1 LGLPHPTGWAGR
13 WRLVLRQLRSVPAA
27 DQAGLLDEL
36 ARSASRHGLPRTLAF
51 ANAHAM
57 NLASGPTLF
66 ADHLAGADVLLRDGA
81 GLAMLMRWLG
91 QAPGVNLNGT
101 DLIPRLLQACDGQGL
116 AVIGTR
122 SPFLERG
129 VATIAAQLMPNSR
142 LCSADGFQSIAT
154 YRDLLQIHRPP
165 LVLLAMGMPRQEAV
179 ALELRRTLNY
189 PCLIVCGGAIVDFLA
204 GKNPRA
210 PAWLRRRGLEWLWRL
225 GHEPR
230 RLFKRYVLGNPL
242 FVLRAVCFLS
252 LGQLPPLR

>member
-1 LGLPHPTGWAGR
+1 MGLPHPTGWAGR
-13 WRLVLRQLRSVPAA
+13 WRLVLSQLRSVPAA
-27 DQAGLLDEL
+27 EHAGLLDEL
-36 ARSASRHGLPRTLAF
+36 ARSSVSHDTPRTLAF
-51 ANAHAM
+51 VNAHAM

-66 ADHLAGADVLLRDGA
+66 AEHLAGADVLLRDGA

-91 QAPGVNLNGT
+91 RPPGANLNGT

-129 VATIAAQLMPNSR
+129 VATIAAQLMPHSQV
-142 LCSADGFQSIAT
+142 CSADGFQSIAT

-179 ALELRRTLNY
+179 ALELRRALGY

-204 GKNPRA
+204 GKSPRA
-210 PAWLRRRGLEWLWRL
+210 PAWLRQRGLEWLWRL

-242 FVLRAVCFLS
+242 FVLRAVCFWS
-252 LGQLPPLR
+252 LGQLPSLR